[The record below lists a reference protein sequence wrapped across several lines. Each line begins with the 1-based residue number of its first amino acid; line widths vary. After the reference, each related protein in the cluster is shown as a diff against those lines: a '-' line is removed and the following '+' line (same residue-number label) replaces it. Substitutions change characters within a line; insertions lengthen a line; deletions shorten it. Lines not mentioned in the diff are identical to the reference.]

1 MFAMC
6 RTLTDRADLSSFV
19 GGPFDVRTVVA
30 AVRPEVKDG
39 FLLDEVPWDSFPQGD
54 HVREAIHLLHTGSS
68 SVRIGTG
75 VVSGMCANGIRA
87 ADDLRAA
94 VDDLATG

>member
-1 MFAMC
+1 MSTNLIARF
-6 RTLTDRADLSSFV
+6 S
-19 GGPFDVRTVVA
+19 
-30 AVRPEVKDG
+30 RPGRIPV
-39 FLLDEVPWDSFPQGD
+39 STAPQGD

>member
-1 MFAMC
+1 M
-6 RTLTDRADLSSFV
+6 
-19 GGPFDVRTVVA
+19 A

-39 FLLDEVPWDSFPQGD
+39 FLLDDVPWECFPQGD

-68 SVRIGTG
+68 SVRIGAG

-87 ADDLRAA
+87 ADGLRAA